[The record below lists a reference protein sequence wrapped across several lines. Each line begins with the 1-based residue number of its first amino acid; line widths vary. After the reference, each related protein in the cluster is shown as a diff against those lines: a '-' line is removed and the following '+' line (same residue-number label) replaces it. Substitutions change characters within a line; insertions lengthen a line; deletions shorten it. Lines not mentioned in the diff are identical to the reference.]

1 MTVWDQIAWAPICIA
16 LTAVGLGA
24 SWLIWRRKGPQHGLR
39 AGAWSL
45 LPLAAY
51 LTGAI
56 VLIGRIGSAV
66 VRFASGFA
74 FSPKS
79 WAGVI
84 LFGGSALLFLAT
96 GGLPLLRWRK
106 SRGKGKKAAAVAAT
120 GGPQLPAAAGQ
131 GRQAVAG
138 KAKQAA
144 AVQADDDFG
153 DVQEILRRRGIQ

>member
-16 LTAVGLGA
+16 LTAAGLVA
-24 SWLIWRRKGPQHGLR
+24 SWLIWRSKGPQRGIR

-56 VLIGRIGSAV
+56 KLIGRIGSAV
-66 VRFASGFA
+66 VQFAAGFA

-106 SRGKGKKAAAVAAT
+106 SRGKGKKGTADT
-120 GGPQLPAAAGQ
+120 GRAPVP
-131 GRQAVAG
+131 AVAG
-138 KAKQAA
+138 KASRAEA
-144 AVQADDDFG
+144 AVPDDDLG
-153 DVQEILRRRGIQ
+153 DVEEILRRRGIS

>member
-24 SWLIWRRKGPQHGLR
+24 SWLIWRRKGPQRGLR

-106 SRGKGKKAAAVAAT
+106 SRGKGKKET
-120 GGPQLPAAAGQ
+120 TAAAGP
-131 GRQAVAG
+131 GAAPAGPGAAPAVTGKGKKAVA
-138 KAKQAA
+138 
-144 AVQADDDFG
+144 VPADDDFG
-153 DVQEILRRRGIQ
+153 DVQEILRRRGIS

>member
-16 LTAVGLGA
+16 LTAVGLFA
-24 SWLIWRRKGPQHGLR
+24 SWLIWRRKGPQRGIR

-66 VRFASGFA
+66 VRFAGGFA

-106 SRGKGKKAAAVAAT
+106 SRGKGKKETAAT
-120 GGPQLPAAAGQ
+120 AG
-131 GRQAVAG
+131 RAPVPAVAG
-138 KAKQAA
+138 KGKRAA
-144 AVQADDDFG
+144 APAPDDDLG
-153 DVQEILRRRGIQ
+153 DVEEILRRRGIN